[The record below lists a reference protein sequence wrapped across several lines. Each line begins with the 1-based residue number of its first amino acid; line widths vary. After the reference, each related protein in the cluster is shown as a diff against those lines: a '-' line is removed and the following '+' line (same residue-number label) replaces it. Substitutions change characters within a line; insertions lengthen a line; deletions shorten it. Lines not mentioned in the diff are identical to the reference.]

1 MKNFIECK
9 LFCLMFLFSML
20 LASNVSVAGI
30 VIISHPDNNVTLSKK
45 EVQRIFLGKL
55 KTFPGKGPVIPIDLP
70 RNSDSRLEFSK
81 KILKKDMRQVSAYWT
96 RLIFTGKGLPPKQV
110 DSIEELKK
118 LVARNPDAIGYID
131 KGSLDDTVR
140 VIFEGK

>member
-20 LASNVSVAGI
+20 LASNASVAGI

-55 KTFPGKGPVIPIDLP
+55 KTFPGKGPVIPIDL
-70 RNSDSRLEFSK
+70 SKDSSHRIEFSK
-81 KILKKDMRQVSAYWT
+81 DILRKNMRQVAAYWT

-140 VIFEGK
+140 VAYEDK